1 MWPNFR
7 EEERGV
13 ALVEFALVAPL
24 LLVLLF
30 GMLDFGRTFNYWI
43 DATHLANEG
52 ARWAV
57 VNKNPASSGTLQ
69 AYIQQQADTNELRNG
84 GSTSVPGGLEV
95 CISFPS
101 GTSTVGSPV
110 KVTASVDYNW
120 MPFLSDHAL
129 GIEPVDRRTEHNFDE
144 AVDMAA
150 GAIHIEW
157 HLAALFE
164 PTPEHDIVLSLVGAM
179 LFDECDELSIMRV
192 AGANGVQH
200 AVKRRVAAMLIVDVD
215 RSQ

>member
-129 GIEPVDRRTEHNFDE
+129 GGLASTTVSSSWARAQTCSTWAASRPVPVRSDRPCTR
-144 AVDMAA
+144 
-150 GAIHIEW
+150 
-157 HLAALFE
+157 
-164 PTPEHDIVLSLVGAM
+164 SLPA
-179 LFDECDELSIMRV
+179 
-192 AGANGVQH
+192 
-200 AVKRRVAAMLIVDVD
+200 
-215 RSQ
+215 